1 MAQAWAASTLE
12 SGQFSA
18 GVSVALPPIYD
29 GKQQESLVR
38 QKGDTLESFRV
49 QEDQE
54 RQSIEIDVRNALF
67 SIKDSSDRLDLAK
80 QSLEEA
86 QGVYEMQKAKFMAG
100 SASSVDVMTAF
111 SSLAAAQVSL
121 ETAKSTYNL
130 AILNLD
136 NVEGL

>member
-1 MAQAWAASTLE
+1 M
-12 SGQFSA
+12 A
-18 GVSVALPPIYD
+18 GVSIALPPIYD

-38 QKGDTLESFRV
+38 ERGDALESFRV

-54 RQSIEIDVRNALF
+54 RESIEIDVRNALF
-67 SIKDSSDRLDLAK
+67 AIQDASDRLDLAK

-86 QGVYEMQKAKFMAG
+86 QGVYDMQRAKFQAG
-100 SASSVDVMTAF
+100 SASALDVMTAF
-111 SSLAAAQVSL
+111 ASLSSAQVGL

-136 NVEGL
+136 YFEGL